1 MDVDA
6 GALDSSGNTE
16 YFLDAAHVYDG
27 GFTFMDQFDAD
38 PFSMLRKTNLYYPFA
53 SRQD

>member
-1 MDVDA
+1 MDMDA

-16 YFLDAAHVYDG
+16 YFPDAARVYNG

-38 PFSMLRKTNLYYPFA
+38 LFSALRKTNFYYPFA
-53 SRQD
+53 S